1 MVLGFSS
8 SFLKAALPGF
18 TSCTDRLVAVLGAAA
33 DQQQQVLMHHLA
45 ILTTLEVICQVRGQG
60 GVPPFLRSPLYS
72 SVVPASCSNSTLSRL
87 TFKHQQHISS
97 KQHSFG
103 YAGWDWSLLEQA
115 GHTCLP
121 WECLQTTQEDVAVMF
136 TLKPEWY
143 VSRSSSIICP
153 RCDLAVQLSL
163 DEAESP

>member
-60 GVPPFLRSPLYS
+60 GVPPRLRSPLNS
-72 SVVPASCSNSTLSRL
+72 SVVPASCSMQ
-87 TFKHQQHISS
+87 QQHPQQIDLQASAAYQF
-97 KQHSFG
+97 KAAFLWLCG
-103 YAGWDWSLLEQA
+103 VGLELAG
-115 GHTCLP
+115 
-121 WECLQTTQEDVAVMF
+121 TTSRTHMPAMEMPANNTRGCCCDVY
-136 TLKPEWY
+136 PET
-143 VSRSSSIICP
+143 
-153 RCDLAVQLSL
+153 
-163 DEAESP
+163 